1 MDLDKVFERIMLL
14 KLIQSSGVETPY
26 EMDLNLVGE
35 VLFGKNYKI
44 FIPSVSM
51 GVTVGIVGTIK
62 LEPERI
68 PNVYTSDLKRFVY
81 FFRKDNDLHLVR
93 MGAKVA
99 NKASFGIMNRIGA
112 KRVYWTESGSRD
124 FILSP
129 DFLDVENIYYH
140 PVGLLELE
148 RITFDD
154 YIKFIKGGVKY
165 FLELINGNPL

>member
-1 MDLDKVFERIMLL
+1 MDLDKIFERIMLL

-44 FIPSVSM
+44 FIPSPSM
-51 GVTVGIVGTIK
+51 GVTVGIVGNIK

-68 PNVYTSDLKRFVY
+68 PDVYTSDLKRFIY
-81 FFRKDNDLHLVR
+81 FFRKDNNLHLVR
-93 MGAKVA
+93 IGTKVV
-99 NKASFGIMNRIGA
+99 NNVSFEIMRRIGA
-112 KRVYWTESGSRD
+112 RRIYWTESESGD

-129 DFLDVENIYYH
+129 DFLDIENIYYH

-148 RITFDD
+148 RITFND
-154 YIKFIKGGVKY
+154 YIKYIKGGVKY
-165 FLELINGNPL
+165 FLELISRSPI

>member
-14 KLIQSSGVETPY
+14 KLIQSSGLETPY

-35 VLFGKNYKI
+35 ALFGKNYKI

-62 LEPERI
+62 LEPERVPSI
-68 PNVYTSDLKRFVY
+68 FGSDFKRFIY
-81 FFRKDNDLHLVR
+81 FFRRDNDLHLVR
-93 MGAKVA
+93 MGTKVT

-112 KRVYWTESGSRD
+112 KRVYWRSSQSGD

-140 PVGLLELE
+140 PIGLLELE
-148 RITFDD
+148 RITFGD
-154 YIKFIKGGVKY
+154 YIKDIKGGVKY
-165 FLELINGNPL
+165 FLELINRSPI

>member
-26 EMDLNLVGE
+26 EMDLSLVGE

-51 GVTVGIVGTIK
+51 GVTVGIVGTVK

-68 PNVYTSDLKRFVY
+68 PNIYTSDLKRFMY

-93 MGAKVA
+93 IGTKVV
-99 NKASFGIMNRIGA
+99 NKVSFGIMNRINA
-112 KRVYWTESGSRD
+112 RRVYWTESESGD
-124 FILSP
+124 FILSS

-148 RITFDD
+148 RITFDS
-154 YIKFIKGGVKY
+154 YIKDIRGGVKY
-165 FLELINGNPL
+165 FLDLINRNPL